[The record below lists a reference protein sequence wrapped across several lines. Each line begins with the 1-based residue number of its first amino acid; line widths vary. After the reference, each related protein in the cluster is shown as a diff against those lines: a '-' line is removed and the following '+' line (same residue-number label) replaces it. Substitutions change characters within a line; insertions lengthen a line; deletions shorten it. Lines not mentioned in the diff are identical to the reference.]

1 MGGGGQLLGIESVE
15 IAGGGAGFEHAF
27 ATYAPHRTP

>member
-1 MGGGGQLLGIESVE
+1 MGRRGELLGVESVQV
-15 IAGGGAGFEHAF
+15 AAGGAGFEHAF